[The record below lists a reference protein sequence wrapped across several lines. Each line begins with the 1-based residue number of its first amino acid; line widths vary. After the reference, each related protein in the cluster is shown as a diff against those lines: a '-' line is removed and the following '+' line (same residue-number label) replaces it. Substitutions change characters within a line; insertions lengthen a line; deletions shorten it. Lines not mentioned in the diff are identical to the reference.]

1 MRTNTRST
9 RTLAAVSLTA
19 ALGLGLAACQD
30 DVTSTSGTSSSAAQ
44 PSSSAPAQSTS
55 SSPTPTASSP
65 EAASSG
71 TDATATGQLSRV
83 TFSLPEGFKVFDR
96 QELVNET
103 DLAELSRI
111 TGVPAA
117 QLRLPNQSMDLN
129 AVSLQKESGG
139 TSNILLFGGSR
150 AESIPD
156 ESQAKALIAETGSTY
171 VGYHTAATSLG
182 KAAVVESTDPSKS
195 GGTLTHVD
203 IFLPP
208 QGTTTAQMTIT
219 TVTAKRANEIADL
232 ITSTVKAAA

>member
-1 MRTNTRST
+1 MRTVTRPT

-30 DVTSTSGTSSSAAQ
+30 DVTSTSGTSSSA
-44 PSSSAPAQSTS
+44 PAQSTS
-55 SSPTPTASSP
+55 SSPTPTASSPEP

-139 TSNILLFGGSR
+139 TSNILLFGGSGT
-150 AESIPD
+150 ESIPD
-156 ESQAKALIAETGSTY
+156 ESQAKAMIAETGSTY
-171 VGYHTAATSLG
+171 VGYHTAATSVG
-182 KAAVVESTDPSKS
+182 KAAVV
-195 GGTLTHVD
+195 
-203 IFLPP
+203 
-208 QGTTTAQMTIT
+208 
-219 TVTAKRANEIADL
+219 DL
-232 ITSTVKAAA
+232 ITSTVKASA